1 MGDQRAGATA
11 LGHPQPSV
19 SPQGPLQPGASA
31 QGVLREV
38 FGYEAFRGP
47 QQAIVEHVIDGGSA
61 LVLMPT
67 GGGKSLCYQIPALC
81 RPGLA
86 VVISPLIALMQD
98 QVEALRQS
106 GVRAAALHS
115 ALAPEESSAIW
126 RAFQAQDLDL
136 LYVSPER
143 LLAGD
148 LLDRLAERPLALFA
162 IDEAHCVSQWG
173 HDFRPEYLQLVE
185 LATRFPQVPR
195 LALTATA
202 DPRTRDEIVARLA
215 LEQGRVFTASFD
227 RPNIRYLLRDK
238 DEAKAQLLAFLETHR
253 GDAGIVY
260 ARSRAR
266 VDRFAADLRAAG
278 HDAIAYHAG
287 MEAPQRSAALS
298 RFRRD
303 SGVIVVATIA
313 FGMGIDKPDVR
324 FVAHVDLPKSL
335 EAYYQETGRAGRD
348 GLPATAWMVHG
359 AGDVPQLR
367 RFIDDSEAEPAQK
380 RIEHGKLEAL
390 IGFTEA
396 PGCRRQVLLAHF
408 GETLEQPCG
417 NCDRCLEP
425 QERTDVTIP
434 AQKALS
440 AVYRTGQ
447 RFGAAHVVDVLLGAD
462 TARLRAL
469 GHHELSVYGI
479 GKELDRGQWR
489 TLLRQLTAA
498 GLLEPVPD
506 GHGGLRWGA
515 EAQVRPLLRGEQRL
529 ELPLPPPRQERRSRA
544 RSGAQS
550 EAAGAA
556 GAGADGQGADL
567 ELLQR
572 LKDWRREQ
580 AREQAVP
587 PYVVFHDRTLVE
599 LAARRPLQIAELAAI
614 SGIGAAKL
622 ERYGSA
628 LLSLLN
634 SDS

>member
-1 MGDQRAGATA
+1 M
-11 LGHPQPSV
+11 GHPQPSV
-19 SPQGPLQPGASA
+19 SPQGSLQPGALLQPAASA

-86 VVISPLIALMQD
+86 VVISPLIALMED

-115 ALAPEESSAIW
+115 ALAAQESSAIW
-126 RAFQAQDLDL
+126 RALQAQSLDL

-143 LLAGD
+143 LPAGD
-148 LLDRLAERPLALFA
+148 LLERLAERPLALFA

-173 HDFRPEYLQLVE
+173 HDFRPEYLQLAE
-185 LATRFPQVPR
+185 LAARFPQVPR

-238 DEAKAQLLAFLETHR
+238 DDAKAQLLTFLEAHR

-287 MEAPQRSAALS
+287 LEAQQRSAALG

-348 GLPATAWMVHG
+348 GLAATAWMVHG

-390 IGFTEA
+390 IGFSEA
-396 PGCRRQVLLAHF
+396 PSCRRQLLLAHF

-489 TLLRQLTAA
+489 TLLRQLTAT

-506 GHGGLRWGA
+506 GHGGLRWGP
-515 EAQVRPLLRGEQRL
+515 EPQVRPLLRGEQRL

-544 RSGAQS
+544 RSGVA
-550 EAAGAA
+550 AAGAAAGA
-556 GAGADGQGADL
+556 GAGADGQDADL

-599 LAARRPLQIAELAAI
+599 LAARRPHQIAELAAI

-634 SDS
+634 SDA